1 MPYRSKAYDY
11 AGFVCGVETMD
22 TWLQKHAGQ
31 NERLNRSRTFL
42 LVDKSPESRK
52 IYGYFALINCQ
63 ISPADASLIRDTKHR
78 YPMPA
83 TLLTRLAVCI
93 DMQKQGIGQLLL
105 VQAMKHTLKSLEY
118 SASEVLLVDAIDDDA
133 INFYKKFGLQ
143 LLQED
148 GSRLFIPTKK
158 IANSFDGTE
167 NYT

>member
-1 MPYRSKAYDY
+1 
-11 AGFVCGVETMD
+11 
-22 TWLQKHAGQ
+22 
-31 NERLNRSRTFL
+31 
-42 LVDKSPESRK
+42 
-52 IYGYFALINCQ
+52 
-63 ISPADASLIRDTKHR
+63 
-78 YPMPA
+78 MPA